1 MTSEQPPISVGMP
14 VYNGEKYL
22 RKSIDC
28 LLQQTYSDFELLI
41 SDNASNDRTEEICQ
55 EYARAD
61 SRIRYI
67 RQTSNIGGARNW
79 NAVFQ
84 ESRGIYFK
92 WASANDICSPDFL
105 ERCKQVLDARTDVV
119 LCYGRTMLVDEMGS
133 PIREYE
139 DRLNIQEDLPSERF
153 KKLVSNLRLNNAQAG
168 LFRSSALR
176 CTALEGVYRGGDVT
190 LMAELSLY
198 GKFVEIPTVLF
209 QRRIAPD
216 ASTTA
221 MTEEEHKKFH
231 ALRHSGRRE
240 RYRWKFHLGC
250 LSAILR
256 APVECREKTRTAVF
270 VLRLMYYGKRDLV
283 RELFG

>member
-1 MTSEQPPISVGMP
+1 MTSVHAPISVGMP

-28 LLQQTYSDFELLI
+28 MLQQTYSDFELLI
-41 SDNASNDRTEEICQ
+41 SDNASNDRTQEICR
-55 EYARAD
+55 EYAQVD
-61 SRIRYI
+61 SRVRYI
-67 RQTSNIGGARNW
+67 RQASNIGAARNW

-92 WASANDICSPDFL
+92 WASANDICSADLL
-105 ERCKQVLDARTDVV
+105 ERCKQVLDARADVV
-119 LCYGRTMLVDEMGS
+119 LCYGRAMLIDEVGT

-139 DRLNIQEDLPSERF
+139 DRLNIQEDLPNERF
-153 KKLVSNLRLNNAQAG
+153 RKLISSIRLNNAQAG

-176 CTALEGVYRGGDVT
+176 STALEGVYRGSDVT

-198 GKFVEIPTVLF
+198 GKFVEIPTILF

-231 ALRHSGRRE
+231 ALRHRRTRE
-240 RYRWKFHLGC
+240 RYRWKFYLGC
-250 LSAILR
+250 LSHASYY
-256 APVECREKTRTAVF
+256 VF
-270 VLRLMYYGKRDLV
+270 YQ
-283 RELFG
+283 